1 MKDNKFLNFM
11 GDDNNYIFN
20 PPMPNPYGLRGN
32 PDNNANC
39 QNDDCYQGDGLNGT
53 PAHFDVN
60 DRVYDYPPA
69 DFNSFDGS
77 QWSNDGT
84 KTTGWNN
91 AGGFLSNLFDRD
103 GMSTYYTCENGFPI
117 SQRFATGQQPS
128 GWGRNRG
135 NACLSQSEIDTKKQ
149 NRLDTFGN
157 ILTNLNE
164 GLNTGLNVYNP
175 NIPLSPNYNPNN
187 TDTGGTV
194 PLTTTTTT
202 ESGIG
207 TTGKIIGWVL
217 IAGVVASLGYFA
229 FKRK

>member
-11 GDDNNYIFN
+11 GDDGNYIFN
-20 PPMPNPYGLRGN
+20 PPMPNPFGLRGN

-53 PAHFDVN
+53 PAHFDSN

-84 KTTGWNN
+84 ETTGWNN
-91 AGGFLSNLFDRD
+91 QSGEGNWFTNLFDKD

-117 SQRFATGQQPS
+117 SQRFATGQQPM
-128 GWGRNRG
+128 GWTKRRN
-135 NACLSQSEIDTKKQ
+135 NACLSQTEIDTKRQ
-149 NRLDTFGN
+149 NTTNTIAN
-157 ILTNLNE
+157 ILS
-164 GLNTGLNVYNP
+164 GLNQGLKTGLNVNNSNSTNYAP
-175 NIPLSPNYNPNN
+175 QFDPNYTP
-187 TDTGGTV
+187 
-194 PLTTTTTT
+194 PQATTTVT

-207 TTGKIIGWVL
+207 GTGKIIGWVL
-217 IAGVVASLGYFA
+217 VAGVVASLGFLA
-229 FKRK
+229 LKRK